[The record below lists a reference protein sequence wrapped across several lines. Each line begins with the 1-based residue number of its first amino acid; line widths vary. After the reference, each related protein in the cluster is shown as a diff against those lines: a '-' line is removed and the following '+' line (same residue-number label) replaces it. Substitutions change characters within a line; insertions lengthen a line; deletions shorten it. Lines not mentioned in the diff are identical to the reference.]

1 MLYCF
6 GVFAVQKT
14 DDYALCARLQ
24 ARHLAFC
31 AFLIRA
37 RLAAADSRRL
47 PLGLT
52 PFKLPSAV
60 SAASNRFTA
69 FSARSRSFLNS
80 SNIGVR
86 FIALLGRILAADK
99 KAQTIG

>member
-1 MLYCF
+1 MQRIVVLF
-6 GVFAVQKT
+6 SVMENAAL
-14 DDYALCARLQ
+14 DNYALCARLH

-37 RLAAADSRRL
+37 RLVAADSRRL

-52 PFKLPSAV
+52 PFKLSSAV

-69 FSARSRSFLNS
+69 FSARSHSFLNS
-80 SNIGVR
+80 SNIGVS
-86 FIALLGRILAADK
+86 FIALLGHILV
-99 KAQTIG
+99 